1 MFLSTLLIL
10 GVTFVLV
17 LLLVGLIR
25 AVRVMEAHEEPKPN
39 PLVQQTLALLEV
51 TRTILS
57 VRR

>member
-1 MFLSTLLIL
+1 MFVSALLTL
-10 GVTFVLV
+10 GVTSVLV

-25 AVRVMEAHEEPKPN
+25 AVRVLEAQDEPKPD

>member
-1 MFLSTLLIL
+1 MFLSALLTL
-10 GVTFVLV
+10 GVTFVLL

-25 AVRVMEAHEEPKPN
+25 AVRALETHDEPKPT